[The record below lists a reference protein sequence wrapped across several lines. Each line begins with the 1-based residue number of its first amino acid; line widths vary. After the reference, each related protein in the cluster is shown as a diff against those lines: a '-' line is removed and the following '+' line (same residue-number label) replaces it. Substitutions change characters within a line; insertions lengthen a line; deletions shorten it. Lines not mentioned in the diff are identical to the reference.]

1 MLNRDLREMQ
11 CMDIHSKG
19 DKAYDARW
27 STVQNRAVE
36 PMLFCLPAV
45 SAVSITRCYA

>member
-1 MLNRDLREMQ
+1 MQNRDLREMQ
-11 CMDIHSKG
+11 CMDIHNKG
-19 DKAYDARW
+19 GKAYDARW

-45 SAVSITRCYA
+45 NAVSITRRYA